1 MILRRFTFAYHAVVY
16 WNAAPRGA
24 REAGHSNILWTALLT
39 AWCCSTLG
47 NQHRHFRSQ
56 TIRRPNMGAT
66 RKSGRG
72 MRKARLWVIWR
83 GYSIFPCS
91 GSVRL
96 CSNGGSKMPIFP
108 KTDERSKP
116 ARFCFDGGNECGG
129 YREATWCHFPPW
141 ISFRT
146 LRGFLRQSGR
156 TETPRGKSRYRGC
169 SRRGRL
175 RAGSS

>member
-116 ARFCFDGGNECGG
+116 ARFCYHFSELRTAGPKQKTTRYAGGSQKTFRNRISLPVEWQVFKPPTT
-129 YREATWCHFPPW
+129 RE
-141 ISFRT
+141 
-146 LRGFLRQSGR
+146 
-156 TETPRGKSRYRGC
+156 
-169 SRRGRL
+169 
-175 RAGSS
+175 